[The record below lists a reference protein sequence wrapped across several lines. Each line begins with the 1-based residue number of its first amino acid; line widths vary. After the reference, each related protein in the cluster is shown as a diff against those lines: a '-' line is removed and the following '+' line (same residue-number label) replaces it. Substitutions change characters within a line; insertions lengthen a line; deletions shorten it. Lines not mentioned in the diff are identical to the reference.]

1 MMVPVKRKIG
11 FCYTRWHRLSHDH
24 CGRSSDP
31 PCDPLTGRVGPCR
44 QVSFRN
50 DGQVWGDVVVGLL
63 KLAPVPSTV
72 CGLKDHA
79 IER

>member
-1 MMVPVKRKIG
+1 VI
-11 FCYTRWHRLSHDH
+11 
-24 CGRSSDP
+24 

-63 KLAPVPSTV
+63 KLAPVPV
-72 CGLKDHA
+72 DCLWAKDHA